1 MDETVSA
8 TSVYW
13 VIRYSRTLKAQRYHL
28 LIFASYDGEDDC
40 NGPTRV
46 RTPLVGHNGWWAIC
60 GGWVVSGGETTIEL
74 RRHPGRSS
82 WTTRD
87 RNRKVSRRP
96 RGTGSVVRGMDA
108 MSLDGGVGMWEV
120 SASRGVVFF
129 SAVLV
134 ASPGGG
140 CGEPHSRCSA

>member
-87 RNRKVSRRP
+87 RNRKECGRYRPPGVWFFSQRCWLPLLVVDAVSRTAAVALR
-96 RGTGSVVRGMDA
+96 RMSDDSVVNARIC
-108 MSLDGGVGMWEV
+108 SRLSCGG
-120 SASRGVVFF
+120 
-129 SAVLV
+129 
-134 ASPGGG
+134 P
-140 CGEPHSRCSA
+140 